1 VIVLREE
8 TAVWTPGPT
17 GLNKAKRGT
26 GHLVHLPAYE
36 NDVLHALVASGGLPA
51 EDAVDQ
57 VVIFRDCFQ
66 DEAEAVPL
74 VKRLEQIPPGQP
86 LKLATQASKVICLP
100 LRIPTGHV
108 LRVKLEDV
116 VLHTGDVIYLEP
128 RTNDLFYTGGLLPP
142 GVFELPRDHDLDV
155 VEAIAETKGPFFN
168 GAFGGSNLSGD
179 LIASGIGKPS
189 PSLLVVVRKTPNGG
203 QVPIAVDLRKALRDP
218 RERILVKAGDFL
230 ILQEQPNEALARY
243 FTQTFFNFDL
253 AWQVIHDRFVTG
265 LVGVSTPN
273 RVLSTNVQIPQAP

>member
-1 VIVLREE
+1 
-8 TAVWTPGPT
+8 
-17 GLNKAKRGT
+17 
-26 GHLVHLPAYE
+26 
-36 NDVLHALVASGGLPA
+36 
-51 EDAVDQ
+51 
-57 VVIFRDCFQ
+57 
-66 DEAEAVPL
+66 
-74 VKRLEQIPPGQP
+74 
-86 LKLATQASKVICLP
+86 
-100 LRIPTGHV
+100 
-108 LRVKLEDV
+108 VKLEDV

-128 RTNDLFYTGGLLPP
+128 RTNDLFFTGGLLPP